1 MKRVLIVD
9 DDVELCELITEYL
22 KREGL
27 EAGSVHAGEE
37 GVEQAQ
43 KGDYAVVVL
52 DVMLPGIGGFEVL
65 RRLRSGPSSHLP
77 VVMLT
82 ARGDEVDRVLGLEMG
97 ADDYLPKP
105 FSSCELVARSRAKR
119 SRAKRSRAKR
129 SRAKRD
135 NLK

>member
-9 DDVELCELITEYL
+9 DDVELCEPVTEYL

-27 EAGSVHAGEE
+27 EADSVHAGEE

-65 RRLRSGPSSHLP
+65 RRLRSGSSSQLP

-82 ARGDEVDRVLGLEMG
+82 ARGDEVDRVLGLELG
-97 ADDYLPKP
+97 ATIICPSRFLRANWWLA
-105 FSSCELVARSRAKR
+105 SARFCA
-119 SRAKRSRAKR
+119 AP
-129 SRAKRD
+129 
-135 NLK
+135 